1 MGLRDRFLTPKLI
14 QNAFRV
20 TGISP
25 LNPDVF
31 TKEDYAPSQA
41 FSIKAHVPKTY
52 PDNVPSSDPAIAT
65 DHEDGDSS
73 DDGDYEESEFETR
86 PMILSGDGDGDG
98 MSDSELPDDE
108 PASESGDSTSETE
121 RESSTTASQKEAPI
135 RPRDMDS
142 DRPTIRITRSM
153 VRSISMPLESPIP
166 PIELDKLHQLT
177 KEDLI
182 THVLNMQGRVFALEH
197 ELQNTNAMRQSSESH
212 CTLAKRM
219 IEDANTRLDNANK
232 KKNRGTVKIKA
243 RIVVAPE
250 LQESFEREEREAD
263 MREREA
269 KEREHTK
276 AVEAAE
282 RDRRIVEAAISKTYD
297 APLSSYKLK
306 EDLVGLARALK
317 IVDTGTVANLTE
329 RIKQHLHDNPNLV
342 HNPRF
347 SGLFNSRRQTRR
359 APSPPQPE
367 SIPSLAGPSFQS
379 IPNPAQSTI
388 NNQFSYYNYLPYT
401 TYS

>member
-1 MGLRDRFLTPKLI
+1 
-14 QNAFRV
+14 
-20 TGISP
+20 
-25 LNPDVF
+25 
-31 TKEDYAPSQA
+31 
-41 FSIKAHVPKTY
+41 
-52 PDNVPSSDPAIAT
+52 
-65 DHEDGDSS
+65 
-73 DDGDYEESEFETR
+73 
-86 PMILSGDGDGDG
+86 MILSGDGDGDG

-142 DRPTIRITRSM
+142 DRPTIRITCSM

-250 LQESFEREEREAD
+250 LQESFEREECEAD

-282 RDRRIVEAAISKTYD
+282 R
-297 APLSSYKLK
+297 
-306 EDLVGLARALK
+306 
-317 IVDTGTVANLTE
+317 NC
-329 RIKQHLHDNPNLV
+329 
-342 HNPRF
+342 
-347 SGLFNSRRQTRR
+347 
-359 APSPPQPE
+359 
-367 SIPSLAGPSFQS
+367 
-379 IPNPAQSTI
+379 
-388 NNQFSYYNYLPYT
+388 
-401 TYS
+401 